1 MLLYIAEKPS
11 TMLLVNQTVEEV
23 MSREFKVHQSSR
35 GALDLN
41 CPVCG
46 KPMRITKVGYGCSGY
61 PDCRFFIG
69 ESAHKKLTET
79 GKGSCEQRENRT
91 D

>member
-69 ESAHKKLTET
+69 EIAHNKLTET
-79 GKGSCEQRENRT
+79 GNGSCDQRENRT